1 MNRRTV
7 VMVLVMLAFAL
18 ADGQETL
25 PQAKPTSHTQTK
37 EQREQSAAQAE
48 AAANAKEL
56 SNAKT
61 AALVV
66 RATSTV
72 SCPGGAPGDCIRT
85 DIGTIS
91 QVQSLID
98 NSDLWAYFDKIDSTQ
113 ADIILDFEINDG
125 AAATFTVRDSDSN
138 RVLYSEYRQVVSL
151 DNDVNRIIVHFLAG
165 LPKRTEAEQLAFA
178 KKKECAELV
187 ARYNAERIPY
197 EEKVTDFN
205 WKNSHEADGIMNECE
220 QHWKDYVCLDAS
232 AASQTHGHS
241 TYADNWNQSIVEF
254 WRKLKLESEELLE
267 TKKQL
272 DAMQESFKTS
282 TCAAFSQQ

>member
-1 MNRRTV
+1 
-7 VMVLVMLAFAL
+7 MVLAMLAFAL
-18 ADGQETL
+18 VDGQETL
-25 PQAKPTSHTQTK
+25 PQAKPTSHKQTR
-37 EQREQSAAQAE
+37 EQREPSAAQAE

-85 DIGTIS
+85 DTGTIS

-98 NSDLWAYFDKIDSTQ
+98 NSDLWSYLEKMDSTQ

-125 AAATFTVRDSDSN
+125 ATATFTVRDSDSN

-178 KKKECAELV
+178 KKKECTEIV

-197 EEKVTDFN
+197 EEKVKDFN

-241 TYADNWNQSIVEF
+241 IYADKWNQSIVEF
-254 WRKLKLESEELLE
+254 WRKLKLENEELLE

-272 DAMQESFKTS
+272 DAMQETFKTS